1 MRRCV
6 GASKPRYG
14 NELDRIGNTPMV
26 EITRFDT
33 GPCRLFAKMENMNP
47 GGSVKDRIALHM
59 VEAAE
64 ARGDLKPGGTIVEA
78 TSGNTGLGLALVAA
92 LKGYRC
98 IIVIPDKMSQEKIQA
113 LRAYGAE
120 TYVTRSDVLPP
131 HPENYQTMA
140 RKFAEEIDGALYI
153 GQHYNPDNPVAH
165 ELTTGPEIWHQM
177 EGDLDAVVGGMG
189 TAGTLT
195 GLGRFFND
203 VAPHVQIVLADPEGS
218 MLADYVWTGEEVEPG
233 AWLVEGIGED
243 EIPPIGDMH
252 RLNRAW
258 LISDEESLTMA
269 RELARREGILAGSS
283 TGTIL
288 ATALRWCQEQTEP
301 KRVVMFVCDVGDR
314 YLSKMYND
322 RWMADQGF
330 LPRERHGDL
339 RDLIARPHTEGDDV
353 TIPADAALAEALTAM
368 RRENVSQ
375 LPVMGA
381 GENAGRIAGV
391 IDENDILLAVYNDA
405 AGFNRPIAEA
415 MSTNLETLRPS
426 APLRAVRDLLDRGMV
441 ALIADDD
448 AYYGLVTRSDLLNH
462 LRRRARDEV
471 PAQTGQKS

>member
-1 MRRCV
+1 MS
-6 GASKPRYG
+6 ATSTKYS

-26 EITRFDT
+26 EITRFDI
-33 GPCRLFAKMENMNP
+33 GPCRLFGKMENLNP

-98 IIVIPDKMSQEKIQA
+98 IIIIPDKMSQEKIQA

-120 TYVTRSDVLPP
+120 VHVTRSDVLPP
-131 HPENYQTMA
+131 HPQNYQTMA

-165 ELTTGPEIWHQM
+165 ELTTAPEIWHQM
-177 EGDLDAVVGGMG
+177 DHDLDAIIGGMG

-195 GLGRFFND
+195 GLGRFFNG
-203 VAPHVQIVLADPEGS
+203 VAPHVEMVLADPEGS
-218 MLADYVWTGEEVEPG
+218 MLADFVWTGEEVEPG

-252 RLNRAW
+252 RINHAW
-258 LISDEESLTMA
+258 LISDQESLTMA

-288 ATALRWCQEQTEP
+288 ATALRWCQAQTEP
-301 KRVVMFVCDVGDR
+301 KRVVMFVCDTGDR

-330 LPRERHGDL
+330 LPRQRHGDL

-353 TIPADAALAEALTAM
+353 TVPADAALAEALTAM
-368 RRENVSQ
+368 RRESVSQ
-375 LPVMGA
+375 LPVMGIGTDA
-381 GENAGRIAGV
+381 GGVVGV
-391 IDENDILLAVYNDA
+391 IDESDILLAVYDDD
-405 AGFNRPIAEA
+405 GDFSRPVASA
-415 MSTNLETLRPS
+415 MSANLETLPPS
-426 APLRAVRDLLDRGMV
+426 APLQAVQRLLERGLV
-441 ALIADDD
+441 ALVADD
-448 AYYGLVTRSDLLNH
+448 ANYYGLVTRSDLLNH

-471 PAQTGQKS
+471 PAQRGQKT

>member
-1 MRRCV
+1 MS
-6 GASKPRYG
+6 AEKPTYG
-14 NELDRIGNTPMV
+14 NILDRVGNTPIV

-64 ARGDLKPGGTIVEA
+64 ARGDLMPGGTIVEA
-78 TSGNTGLGLALVAA
+78 TSGNTGLGLALVAT

-98 IIVIPDKMSQEKIQA
+98 IIVIPDKMSEEKIQA

-120 TYVTRSDVLPP
+120 VHVTRSDVLPP
-131 HPENYQTMA
+131 HPQNYQTMA
-140 RKFAEEIDGALYI
+140 RKFAEEIPGALYI

-165 ELTTGPEIWHQM
+165 YESTGPEIWHQM
-177 EGDLDAVVGGMG
+177 GGDLDAIIGGMG

-195 GLGRFFND
+195 GLGRYFNEI
-203 VAPHVQIVLADPEGS
+203 APHIQIVLADPEGS

-243 EIPPIGDMH
+243 EIPPIGDMD

-288 ATALRWCQEQTEP
+288 ATALRWCREQSEP
-301 KRVVMFVCDVGDR
+301 KRVVMFVCDTGDR
-314 YLSKMYND
+314 YLSKMYDD
-322 RWMADQGF
+322 RWMAEQGF
-330 LPRERHGDL
+330 LPRTRHGDL
-339 RDLIARPHTEGDDV
+339 RDLIARPHSSGQDV
-353 TIPADAALAEALTAM
+353 TIPSDAAIAEALTAM
-368 RRENVSQ
+368 RREGVSQ
-375 LPVMGA
+375 LPVVDTAARGKPVV
-381 GENAGRIAGV
+381 GLV
-391 IDENDILLAVYNDA
+391 DEGDLLLAVYNNE
-405 AGFNRPIAEA
+405 AGFSRPVSEA
-415 MSTNLETLRPS
+415 MTTNLETLRPG
-426 APLRAVRDLLDRGMV
+426 APVSEVQALFARGMV
-441 ALIADDD
+441 ALIADEDG
-448 AYYGLVTRSDLLNH
+448 YYGLVTRADLLNH

-471 PAQTGQKS
+471 PPQAGMKV